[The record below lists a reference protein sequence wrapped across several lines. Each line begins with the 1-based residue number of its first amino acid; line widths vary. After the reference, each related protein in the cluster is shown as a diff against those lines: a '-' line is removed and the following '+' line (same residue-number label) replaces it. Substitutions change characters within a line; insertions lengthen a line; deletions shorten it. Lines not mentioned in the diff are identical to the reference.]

1 MTSSDPASAS
11 ERNRLVRLANLDNVA
26 AGEAR
31 SAESAFGQ
39 ARGFTGRW
47 SRRHWAQASLLAT
60 AGALIFALLPAGF
73 SSAMQVESGQMRM
86 STMAL
91 ALPLAPAPAE
101 NAVQPSYWETVTV
114 QSGQTLGEIFAGQG
128 VPVSLLHSILE
139 TPSAAKALNRIRPGT
154 ELGFEF
160 DPDTGSL
167 SGFRFDL
174 SNTERVELAVAGTTI
189 TEHVIERPVE
199 VHTAVIT
206 GEIRNSLFGSA
217 RQAGLSP
224 GAISTLTDRIFQYD
238 IDFSRQVQPGDRYSV
253 VVEELWRE
261 GERVGSGEVVAATF
275 TTGGKT
281 FTGFRFEN
289 DGKVE
294 YFDAEGRPLKRGFIR
309 TPIEFARLSSR
320 FGNRRHPILG
330 TMRLH
335 AGVDYAAR
343 TGTPIMAAGDAR
355 VQFRGS
361 QRGYGNTIILD
372 HGRGHTTLY
381 AHMSRFGSFR
391 QGDRVSQGQ
400 VIGYVGATGLA
411 TGPHL
416 HYEFRVNGK
425 HRDPLKVTM
434 PPPEPLKGAALA
446 RFKAETA
453 PTLARMEQYETL
465 HYARREAAQAPSLAA
480 TRSQASGDRG

>member
-1 MTSSDPASAS
+1 MTSPDPASAS
-11 ERNRLVRLANLDNVA
+11 ERNRLVRLANLDHVA
-26 AGEAR
+26 AGESR
-31 SAESAFGQ
+31 SAQ
-39 ARGFTGRW
+39 AQATASRPQGFSGRW

-60 AGALIFALLPAGF
+60 SAALVCALVPGF
-73 SSAMQVESGQMRM
+73 SSAMQAQESHARM
-86 STMAL
+86 ATMAL
-91 ALPLAPAPAE
+91 PLPPAPEPAAD
-101 NAVQPSYWETVTV
+101 AVPASHWDVVTV
-114 QSGQTLGEIFAGQG
+114 EQGQTLGEIFADQDI
-128 VPVSLLHSILE
+128 PAALLHRILDSG
-139 TPSAAKALNRIRPGT
+139 SASQALARIRPGT
-154 ELGFEF
+154 EFAFER
-160 DPDTGSL
+160 DHEGNLT
-167 SGFRFDL
+167 GFRFDR
-174 SNTERVELAVAGTTI
+174 STTERIELAIAGDTI
-189 TEHVIERPVE
+189 TENVIERPVE
-199 VHTAVIT
+199 VHTTVVS

-224 GAISTLTDRIFQYD
+224 GAIATLTDRIFQYD
-238 IDFSRQVQPGDRYSV
+238 IDFARQVQPGDRYSV
-253 VVEELWRE
+253 IVEELWRE

-281 FTGFRFEN
+281 FTGFRFEH

-294 YFDAEGRPLKRGFIR
+294 YFDADGRPLKRGFIR

-381 AHMSRFGSFR
+381 AHMSRFGKFR

-446 RFKAETA
+446 RFQAETA
-453 PTLARMEQYETL
+453 PTLARIKQYEAM
-465 HYARREAAQAPSLAA
+465 HYARREAQAGPALASA
-480 TRSQASGDRG
+480 GGAGDGDRG

>member
-1 MTSSDPASAS
+1 MTSSDPASDS
-11 ERNRLVRLANLDNVA
+11 ERNRLVRIANLDHVA

-31 SAESAFGQ
+31 SVDSAQGQ
-39 ARGFTGRW
+39 PRGFTGRW
-47 SRRHWAQASLLAT
+47 SRRQWGQASLLAT

-73 SSAMQVESGQMRM
+73 SSAMQADSGNMRM

-91 ALPLAPAPAE
+91 ALPLAPAPAKD
-101 NAVQPSYWETVTV
+101 AAPSSYWETVTV
-114 QSGQTLGEIFAGQG
+114 QPGQTLGEIFSNKG
-128 VPVSLLHSILE
+128 VPVTLLHSILE
-139 TPSAAKALNRIRPGT
+139 TASAEKALGRIRPGT

-167 SGFRFDL
+167 SGFRFEL
-174 SNTERVELAVAGTTI
+174 SNTERVELAVAGTAI

-199 VHTAVIT
+199 VHTAVIS

-224 GAISTLTDRIFQYD
+224 NAIATLTDRIFQYD
-238 IDFSRQVQPGDRYSV
+238 IDFARQVQPGDRYSA

-294 YFDAEGRPLKRGFIR
+294 YYDANGRPLKRSFIR
-309 TPIEFARLSSR
+309 SPIEFARLSSR
-320 FGNRRHPILG
+320 FGSRRHPILG
-330 TMRLH
+330 TMRMH
-335 AGVDYAAR
+335 NGVDYAAR

-355 VQFRGS
+355 VQFRGR
-361 QRGYGNTIILD
+361 QRGYGNTVILD

-381 AHMSRFGSFR
+381 AHMSRFGNAR
-391 QGDRVSQGQ
+391 QGERVSQGQ

-416 HYEFRVNGK
+416 HYEFRVNGA

-434 PPPEPLKGAALA
+434 PPPEPLKGATLA

-465 HYARREAAQAPSLAA
+465 HYARRQAETAPALASA
-480 TRSQASGDRG
+480 GDKASGDRG

>member
-1 MTSSDPASAS
+1 MTSPDPASAT
-11 ERNRLVRLANLDNVA
+11 ERNRLVRLSNLDHVA
-26 AGEAR
+26 AGE
-31 SAESAFGQ
+31 SLSTQ
-39 ARGFTGRW
+39 AAAAPRGFNGRW
-47 SRRHWAQASLLAT
+47 TRRQCAQASLLGTT
-60 AGALIFALLPAGF
+60 AALVFALVPGF
-73 SSAMQVESGQMRM
+73 SSAMQVHDGEAHMA
-86 STMAL
+86 TMAL
-91 ALPLAPAPAE
+91 VLPPAPEREETLPA
-101 NAVQPSYWETVTV
+101 SRWELVTV
-114 QSGQTLGEIFAGQG
+114 EQGQTLGEIFAAQG
-128 VPVSLLHSILE
+128 VPASIMHQVLQ
-139 TPSAAKALNRIRPGT
+139 TPSASKALARIRPGT
-154 ELGFEF
+154 ELGFEI
-160 DPDTGSL
+160 DSADGRL
-167 SGFRFDL
+167 LGFRFDR
-174 SNTERVELAVAGTTI
+174 SQTERVELAVAGDTI
-189 TEHVIERPVE
+189 TEQVIERPVE
-199 VHTAVIT
+199 VHTSVVS

-217 RQAGLSP
+217 RQAGLSH
-224 GAISTLTDRIFQYD
+224 GAIATLTDRIFQYD
-238 IDFSRQVQPGDRYSV
+238 IDFSRQIQPGDRYSV
-253 VVEELWRE
+253 LIEELWRE

-281 FTGFRFEN
+281 FTGFRFEHE
-289 DGKVE
+289 GKVE
-294 YFDAEGRPLKRGFIR
+294 YYNAEGRPLKGSFIR
-309 TPIEFARLSSR
+309 TPIQFARLSSR

-361 QRGYGNTIILD
+361 QRGYGNTVILD

-434 PPPEPLKGAALA
+434 PPPEPLKGEALA

-453 PTLARMEQYETL
+453 PTLARIQQYEQL
-465 HYARREAAQAPSLAA
+465 HYARARAADAPAVASSDPVPAA
-480 TRSQASGDRG
+480 DRG